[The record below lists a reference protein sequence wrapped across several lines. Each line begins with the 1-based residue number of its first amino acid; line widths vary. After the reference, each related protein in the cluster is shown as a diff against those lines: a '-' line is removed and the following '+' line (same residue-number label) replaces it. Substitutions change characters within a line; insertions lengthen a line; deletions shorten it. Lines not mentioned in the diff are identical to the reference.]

1 MIKIIIF
8 SDTYK
13 HFENAIKEYEKRLW
27 NLVEIIKLKPS
38 KSKIES
44 EIIRQE
50 TEILKE
56 KLEKIK
62 WYKILLYIEWNNIST
77 QDLYKLIEKNK
88 QNYHEI
94 VFVIGWAYWV
104 DFDKIK
110 DFIDYKLSFSKM
122 TFPHSM
128 ALLVLLEQ
136 IYRTIMIEKWSGY
149 HH

>member
-1 MIKIIIF
+1 MNKIIIF

-27 NLVEIIKLKPS
+27 NAVEIIKLKPS
-38 KSKIES
+38 KAKIES
-44 EIIRQE
+44 EIIKEE

-77 QDLYKLIEKNK
+77 EDLHKLIEKNK
-88 QNYHEI
+88 QNFPSI
-94 VFVIGWAYWV
+94 VFVIGGAYWV
-104 DFDKIK
+104 DFEKIK
-110 DFIDYKLSFSKM
+110 DLIDYKLSFSKM

-136 IYRTIMIEKWSGY
+136 IYRTTMIEKWSWY